1 MISFMFTIVDGTN
14 IPSRYPT
21 YQLQLSRYIGDRAGL
36 MAIAQLP
43 LAWIFATRND
53 PLLWLTGWSFATY
66 NRFHRWV
73 ARLCMVLAIVHSVSY
88 SIYTWKAGPGLY
100 AESWHDEYFYCGA
113 IVSFLIDSLS
123 LAVANLARLSSRC
136 LS

>member
-88 SIYTWKAGPGLY
+88 SMYTWKAGPGLY

-113 IVSFLIDSLS
+113 IVGFLIDSLS
-123 LAVANLARLSSRC
+123 LAVANLARLSS
-136 LS
+136 